1 MAIDRRTLDLA
12 GPILSTV
19 GSLVALVTALFSRGK
34 NTSAVLSAVLGTVG
48 SAAWLMTALEDAKKD
63 DRATA

>member
-12 GPILSTV
+12 APMLCTV

-34 NTSAVLSAVLGTVG
+34 NTSALLSAVLGTVG
-48 SAAWLMTALEDAKKD
+48 SAAWTMAALDDAKND
-63 DRATA
+63 EPATT